1 MRTVIHLILAMVAL
15 PLAMAPRAMAQ
26 DTADAAARY
35 VVSYVEVTPAKKEAT
50 AALLRQLADDSRKD
64 PGALRFE
71 VLQRTAPSNQFM
83 ILEIWKDQQ
92 ALDAHGA
99 AAHTK
104 QFRDKI
110 APMLIA
116 PIDDRF
122 FLPIAVAP
130 SQSAPG
136 AVYVVTHV
144 DVAPPNRDK
153 IVTAFN
159 ALAGPSRKDAGNLRF
174 DFVQQTNRS
183 NHFNM
188 IEVWRDQASDDA
200 HALEAHTKEFR
211 NAFNPLAGA
220 LFDQRQYKAL

>member
-1 MRTVIHLILAMVAL
+1 MRTVIHLILAIVAL
-15 PLAMAPRAMAQ
+15 PLAAAPRAMAQ
-26 DTADAAARY
+26 DAADAAARY
-35 VVSYVEVTPAKKEAT
+35 VVSYVEVAPAKKEAT

-92 ALDAHGA
+92 ALDAHAA

-116 PIDDRF
+116 PVDDRF
-122 FLPIAVAP
+122 LLPITVGPA
-130 SQSAPG
+130 QSAPG
-136 AVYVVTHV
+136 ALYVVTHV

-153 IVTAFN
+153 IVAAFN
-159 ALAGPSRKDAGNLRF
+159 ALAGPTRKEAGNLRF
-174 DFVQQTNRS
+174 DVAQQTNRS
-183 NHFNM
+183 NHFSM
-188 IEVWRDQASDDA
+188 IEVWKDDASD
-200 HALEAHTKEFR
+200 EAHQLAVPTREFR
-211 NAFNPLAGA
+211 SAFNPLAGA
-220 LFDQRQYKAL
+220 LFDQRSYKAL